1 MNDSTLS
8 RPNRFTI
15 DLRAIA
21 HNLGEVRRMAGEAT
35 SIFAALKANAYGF
48 GLDEVAGVAVSSGAD
63 GIAVADLGD
72 AVALRG
78 RGIAVPILLYAGNLW
93 DAAAVATVEAHGLM
107 PTIFDRRSAET
118 IASHATRPIR
128 VFVKVDVGLER
139 LGLAPAEAAAFVAA
153 VQALPN
159 LELHG
164 LYTHIDVSGDDDAGA
179 YVDWQLE
186 RYARVCRELEDGG
199 VRVAVKMAASSAVLR
214 LVPDMRL
221 DAVDPGHMIFGLWP
235 PGPARVEATLQPAF
249 HGLTSRLIHTRAIDR
264 TEFVER
270 SPIPLRDGLRI
281 GVMPIGIRDGLASL
295 TCGEVLVRGG
305 RVPILGGL
313 SLEHARIDLTDVP
326 DAEVGDEVAI
336 IGRQGAAEIRPD
348 EVIEHQGFAVKAAL
362 PLAVRGSV
370 ARVYLR

>member
-1 MNDSTLS
+1 
-8 RPNRFTI
+8 
-15 DLRAIA
+15 
-21 HNLGEVRRMAGEAT
+21 MAGEAT

-63 GIAVADLGD
+63 GVAVADLGD
-72 AVALRG
+72 AVGLRE
-78 RGIAVPILLYAGNLW
+78 RGIEVPILLYAGNLW
-93 DAAAVATVEAHGLM
+93 DAAAVTAVEAHGLM
-107 PTIFDRRSAET
+107 PTIFDRRTAET
-118 IASHATRPIR
+118 LASHATRPVR

-139 LGLAPAEAAAFVAA
+139 LGLAPAEAAAFVAT
-153 VQALPN
+153 VRALPN

-164 LYTHIDVSGDDDAGA
+164 LYTHIDVSGGDDAGA

-186 RYARVCRELEDGG
+186 RYARLCRELEDGG
-199 VRVAVKMAASSAVLR
+199 VRVPVRMAASSAVLR

-249 HGLTSRLIHTRAIDR
+249 HALTSRLIHTRVIDR

-281 GVMPIGIRDGLASL
+281 GVIPIGIRDGLASL
-295 TCGEVLVRGG
+295 TCGDVLVRGR

-313 SLEHARIDLTDVP
+313 SLEHTRIDLTDVP